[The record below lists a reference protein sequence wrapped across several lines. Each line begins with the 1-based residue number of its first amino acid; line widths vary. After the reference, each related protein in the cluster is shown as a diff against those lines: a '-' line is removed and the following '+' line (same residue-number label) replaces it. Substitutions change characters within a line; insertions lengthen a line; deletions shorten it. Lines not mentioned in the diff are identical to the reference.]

1 MSSPGSE
8 ALAGGHADPGRSPGL
23 LGATPPTALVL
34 LGVASTQVGAALAK
48 GLFDDLGATG
58 TVTVRVAVAALLLIA
73 LSRPTVRGRTRR
85 DLRLVAGFGLV
96 LAEMN
101 LCFFLAIERIP
112 LGVVVTLEFVGPL
125 GVAVAGSRRRLDAL
139 WVVLAAAG
147 VVLLGGGGASD
158 PVGVALALAAG
169 AGWAAYILA
178 MARVGRRFEAG
189 TGLAL
194 AMGVAALLLVPA
206 GALDA
211 GAALLEPELLLAGVG
226 VAVLSSALPYRLELE
241 ALRRLSPR
249 VFGVLK
255 STEPAA
261 AALVG
266 LVVLGERLGALDW
279 VAIGLVIVAS
289 VGAVRAAEPHT

>member
-8 ALAGGHADPGRSPGL
+8 ALAGGHADRGRSPGL

-34 LGVASTQVGAALAK
+34 LGVGSTQLGAALAK
-48 GLFDDLGATG
+48 GLFDDLGAVG

-73 LSRPTVRGRTRR
+73 LSRPSLRGRTRA
-85 DLRLVAGFGLV
+85 DLRLVAGLGIV
-96 LAEMN
+96 LAGMN
-101 LCFFLAIERIP
+101 VCFFLAIERIP

-125 GVAVAGSRRRLDAL
+125 GVAVAGSRRTLDVL
-139 WVVLAAAG
+139 WVLLAAAG
-147 VVLLGGGGASD
+147 VVLLGGGASD

-169 AGWAAYILA
+169 AGWAGYILA

-194 AMGVAALLLVPA
+194 AMGVAAVVLVPA
-206 GALDA
+206 GAVDA
-211 GAALLEPELLLAGVG
+211 GAALLRPELLLVGVG

-249 VFGVLK
+249 VFGILM
-255 STEPAA
+255 STEPAF

-266 LVVLGERLGALDW
+266 LVVLGERLGASDW
-279 VAIGLVIVAS
+279 LAVGLVMVAS
-289 VGAVRAAEPHT
+289 VGAVGTVERRP